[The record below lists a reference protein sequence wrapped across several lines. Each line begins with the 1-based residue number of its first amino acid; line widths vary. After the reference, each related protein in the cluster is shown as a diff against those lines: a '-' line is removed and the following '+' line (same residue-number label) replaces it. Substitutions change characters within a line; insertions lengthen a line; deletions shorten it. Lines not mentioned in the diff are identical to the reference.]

1 MRVSATAKYLRG
13 STRKANLVVAAIK
26 GRPVEEAAALLKFMP
41 QHAAHDVRAR
51 AQERDGQRREQPQP
65 VRRGP
70 DRRRCPGQ
78 RGPDDQAL
86 AAAGPGSGVPD
97 PQAHD
102 PHHDRRRGPGGLTWD
117 TRSIRTASAW
127 VSRAPGPRSGT
138 RTRNTPTS
146 SRRTSRIRKLVE
158 QAARQRQRQR
168 RRDRA
173 RHQPRDG
180 HDPHGQA
187 RDRHRQGRRQRRGP
201 APADRRAHEAQGQA
215 GDQGDPPAG
224 ARRLPRRD
232 EHRRP
237 ADPPDRLQE
246 GDEAGDPALDEG
258 RRQGRQDR
266 RRRPP
271 RRLRDGPPRV
281 GPRRSHPARARSAP
295 TSATAR
301 STPTRPTAG
310 SASRSGSTA
319 ATSPRSAR
327 PPRDAEPGH
336 GRRRAGE
343 SDRC

>member
-41 QHAAHDVRAR
+41 QHAAHDVAGG
-51 AQERDGQRREQPQP
+51 AEERHGQRREQPQP

-102 PHHDRRRGPGGLTWD
+102 PHHDRRRGPGGLD
-117 TRSIRTASAW
+117 MGSKVHPYGFRLG
-127 VSRAPGPRSGT
+127 VSRTWTAKWYADKEYTALLKEDIG
-138 RTRNTPTS
+138 
-146 SRRTSRIRKLVE
+146 IRQLVE
-158 QAARQRQRQR
+158 RRLANASVSR

-173 RHQPRDG
+173 GHQPRHG

-201 APADRRAHEAQGQA
+201 PPADRRPHEAPGQA

-224 ARRLPRRD
+224 ARRPPRGD

-237 ADPPDRLQE
+237 AVPPDRLQE

-258 RRQGRQDR
+258 RRQGRPDR

-271 RRLRDGPPRV
+271 RRLRDGSPRV
-281 GPRRSHPARARSAP
+281 GPRRSDPARHAPRRHQLRPDPRPHDLRPDRRQGLDLPRRHRPGADAAARAP
-295 TSATAR
+295 
-301 STPTRPTAG
+301 
-310 SASRSGSTA
+310 A
-319 ATSPRSAR
+319 AAR
-327 PPRDAEPGH
+327 PPS
-336 GRRRAGE
+336 AGE
-343 SDRC
+343 PDRC